1 MNNNNFLTEGLIFP
15 HMYRFNFIIIL
26 FTLFF
31 FSCNKEILIDEC
43 VPESSSRSA
52 THEEEMISSYLTLN
66 ISNDANNVTLEID
79 SFDFENI
86 EVISYPTF
94 SSSCLSYQDEL
105 TVTDIELIPQY
116 LKQDSSYILIYGRVY
131 CPTYTIYDG
140 VIYVPLK
147 GTIKPGLNVLK
158 LSLYDGG
165 PWFYYYGENLVK
177 LLQSIQFDVTVD
189 EWGDYEEIENV

>member
-1 MNNNNFLTEGLIFP
+1 MNNNNFLAEGIIFP

-26 FTLFF
+26 FTLFL

-43 VPESSSRSA
+43 ASESSRFA
-52 THEEEMISSYLTLN
+52 THEEEMISSYLTLI

-79 SFDFENI
+79 SFEFDNI

-94 SSSCLSYQDEL
+94 NSSCLSYEDEL
-105 TVTDIELIPQY
+105 TVTDIELIPQH
-116 LKQDSSYILIYGRVY
+116 LKQDSSHILIYGRVY

-140 VIYVPLK
+140 VIYVPVK
-147 GTIKPGLNVLK
+147 GTIKPGLNVLE

-165 PWFYYYGENLVK
+165 PWFYYNGENLVK

-189 EWGDYEEIENV
+189 EWGDYEEIKNV